1 MKYAIL
7 IGDGMADYP
16 IPELGFKSIL
26 EAAYT
31 EYMDKLCVI
40 GQEGLVR
47 NIPDN
52 LPAGSD
58 VAALSLMGYDPE
70 KYYTGRGPLEAANM
84 GVMLEEEENAFRCN
98 LVYIENGVMVDYS
111 AGHISTETAK
121 ILIEYMQ
128 DKLGTEKVRF
138 YPGMS
143 YRHLTVIKGDFEGLK
158 TTAPHDITNQKIGA
172 FLPAGKGQEII
183 QELMFNSVPLL
194 EKHVVN
200 QRRAEDRKKTG
211 NMIWLWGQ
219 GKRPQLPTF
228 KEKFGLTGSVIS
240 AVNLIKGLGRYA
252 GLDVID
258 VPGATG
264 YIDTNYRG
272 KAEYALRSLDKN
284 DFVFVHVEA
293 PDEAGHNG
301 DIQMKKK
308 AVEDFDYEVVRRIA
322 EGIKKFG
329 DYRIMVLPD
338 HPTPLSLRTHT
349 REAVPFVVAGSDI
362 EPSGV
367 GKFDELTVKET
378 KNIYN
383 QGYKLIEKFLSKE
396 KFTI

>member
-26 EAAYT
+26 EAANT

-40 GQEGLVR
+40 GHEGLVR

-58 VAALSLMGYDPE
+58 VAALSLMGYDPG

-84 GVMLEEEENAFRCN
+84 GVMLEGEENAFRCN
-98 LVYIENGVMVDYS
+98 LVHIENGVMIDYS
-111 AGHISTETAK
+111 AGHISTEAAK
-121 ILIEYMQ
+121 TLIKYMQ
-128 DKLGTEKVRF
+128 DKLGTDKVRF

-143 YRHLTVIKGDFEGLK
+143 YRHVTVIKGDFVDLK
-158 TTAPHDITNQKIGA
+158 TTAPHDITNQKIGV
-172 FLPAGKGQEII
+172 FLPTGKGQEII
-183 QELMFNSVPLL
+183 QELMFSSVPLL
-194 EKHVVN
+194 EKHLVN

-272 KAEYALRSLDKN
+272 KAEYALRSLEKN

-308 AVEDFDYEVVRRIA
+308 AVEDFDYEVVGRIA

-329 DYRIMVLPD
+329 DYRILVLPD
-338 HPTPLSLRTHT
+338 HPTPISLRTHT

-378 KNIYN
+378 KNIYD

-396 KFTI
+396 KFFI

>member
-26 EAAYT
+26 EKANTAN
-31 EYMDKLCVI
+31 MDAMVKA
-40 GQEGLVR
+40 GQEGLVK

-58 VAALSLMGYDPE
+58 VAALSLLGYDPA
-70 KYYTGRGPLEAANM
+70 KFYTGRGPLEAANM
-84 GVMLEEEENAFRCN
+84 GVDLQDDETAFRCN
-98 LVYIENGVMVDYS
+98 TVTVDKAVMTDYS
-111 AGHISTETAK
+111 AGHISTEDAK

-128 DKLGTEKVRF
+128 SKLGTDKVHF

-143 YRHLTVIKGDFEGLK
+143 YRHLTVIKGDYAALK
-158 TTAPHDITNQKIGA
+158 TTPPHDISGQKIEPY
-172 FLPAGKGQEII
+172 LPTGPGQELVRG
-183 QELMFNSVPLL
+183 LMFDSVPLL
-194 EKHVVN
+194 ETHLVN
-200 QRRAEDRKKTG
+200 QRRIDKNKRPC

-219 GKRPQLPTF
+219 GKKPQLASF
-228 KEKFGLTGSVIS
+228 KEKFGLTGSIIS

-252 GLDVID
+252 GLNVIE

-272 KAEYALRSLDKN
+272 KAEYALRSLEKN

-301 DIQMKKK
+301 DVQMKIK
-308 AVEDFDYEVVRRIA
+308 AVEDFDHEVVGRVY

-329 DYRIMVLPD
+329 DYRIIVLPD
-338 HPTPLSLRTHT
+338 HPTPVSLKTHT
-349 REAVPFVVAGSDI
+349 RDAVPFVVAGSDI
-362 EPSGV
+362 PASGLLR
-367 GKFDELTVKET
+367 FDELTVKKT
-378 KNIYN
+378 KNIYD
-383 QGYKLIEKFLSKE
+383 QGFKLIEKFLSKD
-396 KFTI
+396 KFDI

>member
-26 EAAYT
+26 EAANT
-31 EYMDKLCVI
+31 ENMDKLCTI
-40 GQEGLVR
+40 GQEGLTR
-47 NIPDN
+47 NIPDH

-84 GVMLEEEENAFRCN
+84 GVLLEGEENAFRCN
-98 LVYIENGVMVDYS
+98 LVYIENGIMTDYS
-111 AGHISTETAK
+111 AGHITTEDANV
-121 ILIEYMQ
+121 LIEYLQGKMGS
-128 DKLGTEKVRF
+128 DKVRF

-143 YRHLTVIKGDFEGLK
+143 YRHLTVIKGGFDSLK
-158 TTAPHDITNQKIGA
+158 TTPPHDITNQKIGSH
-172 FLPAGKGQEII
+172 LPAGKGQEFI

-194 EKHVVN
+194 EKHLVN
-200 QRRAEDRKKTG
+200 TRRANAGKKPG

-219 GKRPQLPTF
+219 GRRPQLPTF
-228 KEKFGLTGSVIS
+228 QSKFNLTGSVIS

-252 GLDVID
+252 GLNVID

-272 KAEYALRSLDKN
+272 KAEYALRSLEKN

-301 DIQMKKK
+301 DIEMKKK
-308 AVEDFDYEVVRRIA
+308 AVEDFDFEVVGRIA
-322 EGIKKFG
+322 EGIKKFS
-329 DYRIMVLPD
+329 DYRILVLPD
-338 HPTPLSLRTHT
+338 HPTPVSLRTHT

-367 GKFDELTVKET
+367 GKFDELTVKQS

-396 KFTI
+396 KFVI

>member
-16 IPELGFKSIL
+16 LPELGFKSIL
-26 EAAYT
+26 EAANT
-31 EYMDKLCVI
+31 EHMDKLCVI
-40 GQEGLVR
+40 GQEGLVH
-47 NIPDN
+47 NIPDS

-84 GVMLEEEENAFRCN
+84 GVILEGEENAFRCN
-98 LVYIENGVMVDYS
+98 LVYIANGVMVDYS
-111 AGHISTETAK
+111 AGHISTEDAK

-143 YRHLTVIKGDFEGLK
+143 YRHLTVIKGDFAGLK

-172 FLPAGKGQEII
+172 FLPTGQGQEII
-183 QELMFNSVPLL
+183 QELMFNSAPLL

-200 QRRAEDRKKTG
+200 QRRLEDKKKTG
-211 NMIWLWGQ
+211 NMLWLWGQ

-228 KEKFGLTGSVIS
+228 KEKFELTGSVIS

-252 GLDVID
+252 GLNVIE

-272 KAEYALRSLDKN
+272 KAEYALRSLEKN

-308 AVEDFDYEVVRRIA
+308 AVEDFDFEVVGRIA

-338 HPTPLSLRTHT
+338 HPTPISLRTHT

-383 QGYKLIEKFLSKE
+383 QGYKLVEKFLSKE
-396 KFTI
+396 KFVI